1 MIFFVAVSAA
11 VNFLFFIGKDKDLIQ
26 SVLDRCDAARILAF
40 DHIDD
45 LFWKVQLFLVYDLTV
60 FDDVDGD
67 IVVDKTKDIKIQ
79 HVNRTFYFD
88 DIFLAFRH
96 SNGHAIKIRSIPFSV
111 ALFTGLRVFLRRYM
125 HHSFLSSFIIPSPQ
139 ALNK

>member
-1 MIFFVAVSAA
+1 MVPLRRRRSASVALYGFVYGS
-11 VNFLFFIGKDKDLIQ
+11 
-26 SVLDRCDAARILAF
+26 
-40 DHIDD
+40 
-45 LFWKVQLFLVYDLTV
+45 
-60 FDDVDGD
+60 
-67 IVVDKTKDIKIQ
+67 VDKTVYALAVDFC
-79 HVNRTFYFD
+79 VGFD
-88 DIFLAFRH
+88 DIFFTFRH